1 MNNVT
6 IKKASLLFTFI
17 GLAGVLAYTFLPS
30 PMRYASILFIPIS
43 ADNESEMPIDL
54 PPHLYQEYLLTLAY
68 PEFIWLGDSQYLI
81 FTIQPEA
88 SDQVE
93 KSSPLSDYSTSLE
106 ARLDL
111 PSVQI
116 SPGNA
121 MYQVFQNGKQAQFLW
136 YVTAENHHESA
147 GKLWLYLIINQYEKG
162 FEQTIPLFALP
173 IEINIKSC
181 LGWTLPILQ
190 GLIIVGLACLIIL
203 WIIFITPKFQK

>member
-30 PMRYASILFIPIS
+30 PMQYASISFIPIS
-43 ADNESEMPIDL
+43 TDDESEMPIDL
-54 PPHLYQEYLLTLAY
+54 PPHLYQEHLLTLVY
-68 PEFIWLGDSQYLI
+68 PEFLWLGDSQYLI
-81 FTIQPEA
+81 LTLQPEA
-88 SDQVE
+88 GDQVE
-93 KSSPLSDYSTSLE
+93 KTSPLSNYSTSLE

-111 PSVQI
+111 PSMQI

-136 YVTAENHHESA
+136 DIKAENHESA
-147 GKLWLYLIINQYEKG
+147 GKLWLYLIINQYEEG
-162 FEQTIPLFALP
+162 LEQTIPLFALP
-173 IEINIKSC
+173 IEISIKSW
-181 LGWTLPILQ
+181 LGWTLPILR
-190 GLIIVGLACLIIL
+190 GLIIVGLVCLIFL